1 MKNLFELKGNAMK
14 HRSLWRTLSTG
25 AVVAALALTTACG
38 SSSKGAS
45 SASTNAPGADVL
57 NSAGPVTVTFWHAM
71 KGNNADALN
80 ALVAKFNAAHSGK
93 ITVKPVFQGSYDDT
107 VTKYKASVQAKQT
120 PSLVQVYDVGSGFL
134 ADSGQIVPA
143 QSFADVDKFSLDDL
157 QPSIKGYYSRNSQ
170 LQSMPFN
177 SSVPLLYINK
187 TAFLKAGLDPAK
199 PPTTLDEMRTDA
211 EKIKATGAAKFAF
224 NAAIYGWYFEQ
235 LTAEAGKTYCNNDN
249 GRSSRAD
256 AVTFDDPEQVKF
268 LSWWKGM
275 LADGLATNTGRN
287 TDDAQ
292 AAFKSGTIAMGF
304 ESTGVLGGYLTAAG
318 SKFEIATAPFPKIQS
333 SDAGGPIIGGA
344 SLWIDGPGHS
354 AAEQRASWEF
364 EKFLVSPE
372 NSAYWHTKTGYFPV
386 SKAALTQPTDQAWV
400 AQKPQFKTAIDEL
413 ASSPA
418 GVPTQGC
425 LLGSLP
431 QVRALV
437 ENAIESVLTSNKDPK
452 AALDDAASQAKA
464 LISKYNAAVK

>member
-1 MKNLFELKGNAMK
+1 MSRRG
-14 HRSLWRTLSTG
+14 LWRALSTG
-25 AVVAALALTTACG
+25 AVVAALAMTAACG
-38 SSSKGAS
+38 GSGSKSST
-45 SASTNAPGADVL
+45 SAGSAAPGADVL

-71 KGNNADALN
+71 KGANADALN
-80 ALVAKFNAAHSGK
+80 ALVAMFNTAHAGK

-107 VTKYKASVQAKQT
+107 VTKYKAAVQAKQT
-120 PSLVQVYDVGSGFL
+120 PSLIQVYDIGSGFL
-134 ADSGQIVPA
+134 ADSGQTIPA
-143 QSFADVDKFSLDDL
+143 QSFVDVDKLNLDDL
-157 QPSIKGYYSRNSQ
+157 QPTIKGYYSRDGK

-187 TAFLKAGLDPAK
+187 TAFLKAGLDPTK
-199 PPTTLDEMRTDA
+199 PPTTLAEMRADA
-211 EKIKATGAAKFAF
+211 EKIKATGAVKYAF

-256 AVTFDDPEQVKF
+256 AVTFDDPEQVAF
-268 LSWWKGM
+268 LTWWKAM
-275 LADGLATNTGRN
+275 LADGLATNTGRK

-292 AAFKSGTIAMGF
+292 AAFKSGTVAMGF

-318 SKFEIATAPFPKIQS
+318 SKFEISTAPFPKIQS
-333 SDAGGPIIGGA
+333 SDGGGPIIGGA

-364 EKFLVSPE
+364 EKFLIQPE
-372 NSAYWHTKTGYFPV
+372 NSAFWHTKTGYFPV
-386 SKAALTQPTDQAWV
+386 SKAALAEPNDQQWV
-400 AQKPQFKTAIDEL
+400 SQKPQFKTAVDEL
-413 ASSPA
+413 AASPV

>member
-1 MKNLFELKGNAMK
+1 MKPDYLKLALAGTA
-14 HRSLWRTLSTG
+14 
-25 AVVAALALTTACG
+25 VAALALTAGCSGG
-38 SSSKGAS
+38 SSGSSGSSDNKAPAAS
-45 SASTNAPGADVL
+45 ALDKS
-57 NSAGPVTVTFWHAM
+57 GPVTVTFWHAM
-71 KGNNADALN
+71 KGNNADALT
-80 ALVAKFNAAHSGK
+80 ALVAKFNAAHQGK

-107 VTKYKASVQAKQT
+107 VTKYKAAVQAKQT

-134 ADSGQIVPA
+134 ADSGQTIPV
-143 QSFADVDKFSLDDL
+143 QSFADVDHYDLGDL
-157 QPSIKGYYSRNSQ
+157 QPAIKGYYSRAGK

-177 SSVPLLYINK
+177 SSVPLLYINA
-187 TAFLKAGLDPAK
+187 TAFRKAGLDPTK
-199 PPTTLDEMRTDA
+199 PPATLDDIRTDA
-211 EKIKATGAAKFAF
+211 MKLKSSGAAKYPF

-256 AVTFDDPEQVKF
+256 SVTFDDPEQVQF

-275 LADGLATNTGRN
+275 LADGLATNTGRK

-292 AAFKSGTIAMGF
+292 AAFKSGTVGMGF
-304 ESTGVLGGYLTAAG
+304 ESTGVLGGYLKAAG
-318 SKFEIATAPFPKIQS
+318 NKFQVATAPFPKVQS
-333 SDAGGPIIGGA
+333 SDPGGPIIGGA

-364 EKFLVSPE
+364 VKFLVQPE
-372 NSAYWHTKTGYFPV
+372 NSAYWHTQTGYFPV
-386 SKAALTQPTDQAWV
+386 SKAALNDPTDKAWLT
-400 AQKPQFKTAIDEL
+400 QKPQFQTAIDEL
-413 ASSPA
+413 AASPSTTA
-418 GVPTQGC
+418 TQGC

-437 ENAIESVLTSNKDPK
+437 ETAIESVLTSGQDPK

-464 LISKYNAAVK
+464 LITKYNAAVK

>member
-1 MKNLFELKGNAMK
+1 MKLT
-14 HRSLWRTLSTG
+14 LWRSATI
-25 AVVAALALTTACG
+25 AVTAAALALTAACG
-38 SSSKGAS
+38 GSGSGGS
-45 SASTNAPGADVL
+45 SATANSSAPGADAL
-57 NSAGPVTVTFWHAM
+57 SGSGPVTVTFWHAM

-134 ADSGQIVPA
+134 ADSGQTIPV

-157 QPSIKGYYSRNSQ
+157 QPTIKGYYSRNGK

-187 TAFLKAGLDPAK
+187 TAFQKAGLDPNK
-199 PPTTLDEMRTDA
+199 PPTTLDEIRADA
-211 EKIKATGAAKFAF
+211 EKIKATGAAKYAF

-256 AVTFDDPEQVKF
+256 AVTFDDPEQVQF

-318 SKFEIATAPFPKIQS
+318 TKFQVGAAAFPKVQS
-333 SDAGGPIIGGA
+333 SDTGGPIIGGA
-344 SLWIDGPGHS
+344 ALWIDGPGHS

-364 EKFLVSPE
+364 VKFLVAPE

-386 SKAALTQPTDQAWV
+386 SKAALSDPTDKAWV
-400 AQKPQFKTAIDEL
+400 AQKPQFETAINEL
-413 ASSPA
+413 ASAPS
-418 GVPTQGC
+418 GVATQGC

-452 AALDDAASQAKA
+452 AALDEAASQAKTA
-464 LISKYNAAVK
+464 ISKYNAAAPK